1 MLSNVRNF
9 IILLSREGLTP
20 FSIDNRT
27 NFFVTK
33 KRKNFMKLS
42 RESLFLTTRAKTL
55 SVMSYLYSFLSSNL
69 KLSKD
74 IVLITSVRKAR
85 LTIYDM

>member
-1 MLSNVRNF
+1 
-9 IILLSREGLTP
+9 
-20 FSIDNRT
+20 
-27 NFFVTK
+27 
-33 KRKNFMKLS
+33 MKLS
-42 RESLFLTTRAKTL
+42 GGSLFLTTRAKTL